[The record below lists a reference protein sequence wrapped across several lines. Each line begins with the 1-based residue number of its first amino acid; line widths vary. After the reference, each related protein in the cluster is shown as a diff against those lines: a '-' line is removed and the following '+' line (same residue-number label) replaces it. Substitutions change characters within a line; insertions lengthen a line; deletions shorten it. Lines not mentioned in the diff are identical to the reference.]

1 MHRQLFNL
9 ETLGCLDDLIEVEP
23 GPLAALLSCLVTESG
38 GSPGGDNGGK
48 GGKEPD
54 AASLIKSKHMVE
66 PFEKLR
72 EHARRIATTIEEC
85 HLTIDTKAY
94 VDGFSTALIDVVCA
108 WCDGAKFVEVMQLL
122 DGTTWMEG
130 SIIRTF
136 HRLEELLRQL
146 IDAAK
151 VVGNE
156 ELESRCSRARTLLV
170 RDVVFA
176 ASLYT

>member
-1 MHRQLFNL
+1 
-9 ETLGCLDDLIEVEP
+9 
-23 GPLAALLSCLVTESG
+23 
-38 GSPGGDNGGK
+38 
-48 GGKEPD
+48 
-54 AASLIKSKHMVE
+54 MVE

-72 EHARRIATTIEEC
+72 EHARRVATAVEEAK
-85 HLTIDTKAY
+85 LSIDVAAY
-94 VDGFSTALIDVVCA
+94 VDNLSISLIDVVVH
-108 WCDGAKFVEVMQLL
+108 WCRGAKFADVMEMAGQ
-122 DGTTWMEG
+122 GMYEG
-130 SIIRTF
+130 SIIRTL

-156 ELESRCSRARTLLV
+156 ELEARCAAARKLLV